1 MTRLFLKLLSGPLM
15 FLLAC
20 VLLAFQSSFFLA
32 FPLNWIQPDF
42 LLLLVIWF
50 TLKRDFT
57 EGGVMTLLIG
67 HLAEMHSSSPSG
79 TLLVAYMSVFLGV
92 QFASRFVVI
101 PDFQSWIRLT
111 LFSSLGWRMASLAVL
126 AYLDKAEIQWKH
138 TLFHLLPGA
147 VATGMAGL
155 WLFPLLDRLDKL
167 THRNLRQEQQLSDDL
182 RLQENEGI

>member
-1 MTRLFLKLLSGPLM
+1 MTRILLKLLSAPLM

-20 VLLAFQSSFFLA
+20 VLLAFQSSFFLD

-57 EGGVMTLLIG
+57 EGGLMTLLVG

-79 TLLVAYMSVFLGV
+79 TMLVAYMSIFLGV

-111 LFSSLGWRMASLAVL
+111 LISSAVWRLSSLAVL
-126 AYLDKAEIQWKH
+126 AYLDKAGIQWRH
-138 TLFHLLPGA
+138 TLLHLLPGA
-147 VATGMAGL
+147 AATGAMGI
-155 WLFPLLDRLDKL
+155 WLFPFLDKLDKL